1 MTQDCGKGLWGHETI
16 GLMSLGL
23 AGLYQKNIP
32 ESSRVQ
38 LYTQGEAGSGVSL
51 RDKPLL
57 LARVSNDIILSGMSD
72 AL

>member
-1 MTQDCGKGLWGHETI
+1 MG
-16 GLMSLGL
+16 LGL
-23 AGLYQKNIP
+23 AGVYQKNIP

-38 LYTQGEAGSGVSL
+38 LYTRGEAGSGVSL

-57 LARVSNDIILSGMSD
+57 LERVSNDIILSGMSY